1 MKRVGAIDIGSNAI
15 RMICVRFTEDRRIEY
30 LDKVRTPVRL
40 GKGVFQEGRIPP
52 ETQQQLVETF
62 KIYQNIF
69 ERNNCEEVRAYA
81 TSAFRETDNQE
92 ELIDLLESETGIR
105 IEVISGGKE
114 AQLLRQAVQG
124 ALDLTQ
130 GNSMMADLGGGS
142 VEISI
147 LHNGKIHFA
156 ESFRLGTVRLLQL
169 FPYHPDKESEFI
181 QWADLYVEEF
191 LKTLQSRYK
200 KLQVDQLIITG
211 GNARAIADLAGKFAS
226 KKSLLNPAC
235 SYLHKKD
242 FNKILKELTS
252 RSLPQRIE
260 ELSLAEDR
268 ADVIIPA
275 VYVFKNLLKFT
286 ETKAL
291 TIPDVG
297 VREGILDE
305 MLEEYVPL
313 RHPTE
318 YQQMIHSAY
327 YHLKKYHGEPKHAK
341 TTRKLAVQI
350 YEGTASFH
358 QFSQRERVF
367 LEIASILH
375 DVGRFIRPSNH
386 QRHSMYLIENME
398 LIGITQTELKIICLI
413 VRHHTRGMPGKNPAY
428 QSLSKKD
435 QSLVDY
441 LTAILRVAD
450 ALDQEHKSSITS
462 VIVHCDDKQILLS
475 LEGPYDPH
483 MVSWALD
490 RKKQFF
496 ESLFA
501 RKIEIDHDTTT
512 FEEF

>member
-15 RMICVRFTEDRRIEY
+15 RMVCVRFTADRRIEY

-40 GKGVFQEGRIPP
+40 GKDVFKEGNISSD
-52 ETQQQLVETF
+52 TQQKLIETF
-62 KIYQNIF
+62 KIYQSIF

-92 ELIDLLESETGIR
+92 ELIELLEAETGIHV
-105 IEVISGGKE
+105 EVISGGKE

-124 ALDLTQ
+124 ALDLKE
-130 GNSMMADLGGGS
+130 GNCMMADLGGGS

-147 LHNGKIHFA
+147 LRHGNIHFA

-169 FPYHPDKESEFI
+169 FPYHPDKEKEFI
-181 QWADLYVEEF
+181 QWVDLYVQEF
-191 LKTLQSRYK
+191 LDTLQSRYK
-200 KLQVDQLIITG
+200 KLKVDQLIITG
-211 GNARAIADLAGKFAS
+211 GNAGAIAELGEKFAGK
-226 KKSLLNPAC
+226 KSSLNQTC
-235 SYLHKKD
+235 NYLHKKD

-252 RSLPQRIE
+252 RSLTQRIE
-260 ELSLAEDR
+260 ELSLPEDR

-275 VYVFKNLLKFT
+275 IYVFKNLLKFT
-286 ETKAL
+286 EIKTL

-313 RHPTE
+313 RLPTE

-327 YHLKKYHGEPKHAK
+327 YHLKKYHGEIKHAK

-350 YEGTASFH
+350 YEGTAQFH

-386 QRHSMYLIENME
+386 QKHSMYLVENME

-413 VRHHTRGMPGKNPAY
+413 VRYHTRGLPGKNPIY
-428 QSLSKKD
+428 HSLSKAD
-435 QSLVDY
+435 QRLIDY
-441 LTAILRVAD
+441 STAILRVAD
-450 ALDQEHKSSITS
+450 ALDQEHKSSVTS
-462 VIVHCDDKQILLS
+462 VIIHSDEKQILLS

-490 RKKQFF
+490 RKKELF
-496 ESLFA
+496 ESIFD
-501 RKIEIDHDTTT
+501 RKIEVEHDTTT
-512 FEEF
+512 FEHF